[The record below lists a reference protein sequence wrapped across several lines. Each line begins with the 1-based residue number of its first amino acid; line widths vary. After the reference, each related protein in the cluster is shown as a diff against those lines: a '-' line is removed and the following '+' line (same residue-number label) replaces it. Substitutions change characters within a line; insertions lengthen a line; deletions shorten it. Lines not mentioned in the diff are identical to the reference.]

1 MTNDLKQALKGIDP
15 TDSVIVGI
23 GNILKLDDGAG
34 PVLAQRL
41 LRSGKVPVIDAGN
54 APENYIGKIAS
65 LNKKNIIFLDALD
78 FSAQP
83 GEYKL
88 FDINDVYDGNIASH
102 TFSIGFIFDLIRS
115 ETDCAGYVL
124 GIQPFDIRFGSGLT
138 DAVADALDE
147 AAVIF
152 EEWIT
157 RI

>member
-1 MTNDLKQALKGIDP
+1 MDP
-15 TDSVIVGI
+15 ADSVIVGI
-23 GNILKLDDGAG
+23 GNMLKRDDGAG
-34 PVLAQRL
+34 PALAQRL

-83 GEYKL
+83 GGYKL
-88 FDINDVYDGNIASH
+88 FNIDDVYDGNIASH

-115 ETDCAGYVL
+115 EIDCTGYVL
-124 GIQPFDIRFGSGLT
+124 GIQPFDLRFGSGLT
-138 DAVADALDE
+138 EAVADALDE
-147 AAVIF
+147 ATVIF